1 MEGYD
6 VNFLEP
12 EKVVFERSSGGV
24 LTGKIDGKDYDEIL
38 LYRTFPH
45 SSPYE
50 YISVRNNDEEIGV
63 IQAIGELEQQSQDEA
78 IRELHLRYLVPVV
91 QRINSLVQQ
100 QDLWTMKIETDRGA
114 MTMGIEHPHDHIV
127 YTKKGGLLITDLEG
141 RRCEI
146 REVAALDKKSMR
158 ELNKMI

>member
-12 EKVVFERSSGGV
+12 NAVTFARSAGGV
-24 LTGKIDGKDYDEIL
+24 LMGKIDGKDYDEIL
-38 LYRTFPH
+38 LYRAFPH

-50 YISVRNNDEEIGV
+50 YISVRNDDKEIGV
-63 IQAIGELEQQSQDEA
+63 IKDIRKLEQKCQDEA
-78 IRELHLRYLVPVV
+78 IRELHLRYLMPVV
-91 QRINSLVQQ
+91 KQIHSVSQQ
-100 QDLWTMKIETDRGA
+100 KDLWTIKAETDRGE
-114 MTMGIEHPHDHIV
+114 MTLGVEHPHDNIV

-146 REVAALDKKSMR
+146 REIATLDKKSVR